1 MYLRLILK
9 HVRVVLHRPT
19 PCDHGYGALTM
30 CNRPTYSQI
39 ISRKHKYVWSMWAEL
54 MIAPYWAHD
63 VVATLNQRLWRWFN
77 VATTSCA
84 QQGWGRLQ
92 LMIMITVMI
101 TCHLYLSITIM
112 IMIIRHY
119 NYQLRLWIWLHVIKN
134 YRLRLWLH
142 FIFSITIMIMITI
155 FISRDYSHDYGWVK
169 LS

>member
-9 HVRVVLHRPT
+9 HARVVLHRPT

-39 ISRKHKYVWSMWAEL
+39 ISRKHKFVWSMWVEL

-92 LMIMITVMI
+92 LLITIMI

-119 NYQLRLWIWLHVIKN
+119 NYQLRLWLWLHVIKN

-142 FIFSITIMIMITI
+142 SIFSITIMIMITI
-155 FISRDYSHDYGWVK
+155 VISRDYSHDYEWVK